1 MKQKKKHRPTDETL
15 SWKELLR
22 LYRKIRIPWGM
33 LILVGGFSLLI
44 KQAQL
49 WLVPYTSKIM
59 TGAITEHGFIAGFVG
74 FTLLYTLVE
83 ALQGGINELTG
94 QITQR
99 NVRHTVWNRIL
110 RLPMSYFGDQDRQG
124 LVSRVTQDTTGTYAA
139 IAAMIQLISVVY
151 GTVTAFQK
159 MYIAYRSLALIM
171 LSGIPITIF
180 STWLLGKMQYKISY
194 INNTAISKMTNFFAE
209 RLPGIM
215 RIKTAGTEDEEYR
228 KGVQANEERY
238 RAELRQE
245 RIFIFT
251 GPIGSMAQYFNQ
263 IVLLPTYL
271 KSTDKKQ
278 SLRYNILAAG
288 SEVIRVKV
296 EIKMTETAKEPYAV
310 IFTNEM
316 TEAVRQAA
324 AILEGAVSNKAI
336 TVTDNERIFVLRPEE
351 LYMLRVENERAAVYT
366 RTKRFDSGR
375 RLYEFEDML
384 GVSFMRISKS
394 VLINLQYLECVE
406 PTLGGLMMV
415 TLKNGCKE
423 CISRKYLPA
432 FKKYLGL

>member
-263 IVLLPTYL
+263 IVLLLVASALVRAGTMKMHQLVNLYNYYL
-271 KSTDKKQ
+271 LFMSC
-278 SLRYNILAAG
+278 L
-288 SEVIRVKV
+288 
-296 EIKMTETAKEPYAV
+296 
-310 IFTNEM
+310 
-316 TEAVRQAA
+316 
-324 AILEGAVSNKAI
+324 
-336 TVTDNERIFVLRPEE
+336 
-351 LYMLRVENERAAVYT
+351 LYTSPSPR
-366 RTKRFDSGR
+366 D
-375 RLYEFEDML
+375 
-384 GVSFMRISKS
+384 
-394 VLINLQYLECVE
+394 
-406 PTLGGLMMV
+406 
-415 TLKNGCKE
+415 
-423 CISRKYLPA
+423 
-432 FKKYLGL
+432 

>member
-1 MKQKKKHRPTDETL
+1 MFEKFHRGDIYSADL
-15 SWKELLR
+15 SPGIGSEQSGSR
-22 LYRKIRIPWGM
+22 PV
-33 LILVGGFSLLI
+33 LILQNNVGNCFSPTI
-44 KQAQL
+44 IIA
-49 WLVPYTSKIM
+49 
-59 TGAITEHGFIAGFVG
+59 AIT
-74 FTLLYTLVE
+74 
-83 ALQGGINELTG
+83 
-94 QITQR
+94 
-99 NVRHTVWNRIL
+99 
-110 RLPMSYFGDQDRQG
+110 S
-124 LVSRVTQDTTGTYAA
+124 VSKK
-139 IAAMIQLISVVY
+139 S
-151 GTVTAFQK
+151 
-159 MYIAYRSLALIM
+159 
-171 LSGIPITIF
+171 
-180 STWLLGKMQYKISY
+180 
-194 INNTAISKMTNFFAE
+194 
-209 RLPGIM
+209 
-215 RIKTAGTEDEEYR
+215 R
-228 KGVQANEERY
+228 K
-238 RAELRQE
+238 
-245 RIFIFT
+245 FPT
-251 GPIGSMAQYFNQ
+251 
-263 IVLLPTYL
+263 TYL